1 VVSCAFNFAAK
12 QSPIFSKQ
20 SAYTA
25 LMNHAT
31 PARFLAAGEATATDF
46 TQPAE
51 WLFPLPP
58 RSHSARLLRQ
68 QLPLPRLEMRI
79 SVIIPAKDEAANLP
93 ATLAALAA
101 QVDGQGQP
109 WPADSFEVIVLA
121 NNCTDHT
128 AAVVRQ
134 QARRFP
140 HLVVH
145 VAELCLPP
153 PEAHVGRARRL
164 LMDEACA
171 RLEQVGRRHGIIA
184 STDADTRVAPTWLAA
199 IQAEIAAGA
208 DAVGGRIFTEMRGK
222 ALRPLR
228 RIQTADAAYRLLCAR
243 LEGLLD
249 PAPAD
254 PWPRHHQHFGA
265 SLALTAR
272 AYRQVG
278 GLPEV
283 RFLEDEALCQALR
296 QHDLKLRHSPAVQV
310 LTSARRQGRVEV
322 GLSWQLRE
330 WLHMSRQQREPHV
343 DNPVQL
349 ARRWQLRRQL
359 RACWSHC
366 PGAETAALITRLG
379 LPENLVLRQLHR
391 APTFGVL
398 WDWVLAHSPALAVAP
413 VPLSQALRLLPRLI
427 QGHLV
432 ANGRA
437 LAAA

>member
-1 VVSCAFNFAAK
+1 
-12 QSPIFSKQ
+12 
-20 SAYTA
+20 
-25 LMNHAT
+25 MNHAT
-31 PARFLAAGEATATDF
+31 PARFLASDEGAFTILSQAT
-46 TQPAE
+46 E
-51 WLFPLPP
+51 WLFPVPK
-58 RSHSARLLRQ
+58 RDRSARLLHQ
-68 QLPLPRLEMRI
+68 QLPLPHPGLRM
-79 SVIIPAKDEAANLP
+79 SVIIPAKDEVANLP

-101 QVDGQGQP
+101 QVDLQGQP
-109 WPADSFEVIVLA
+109 LPAGSFEVIVLA

-128 AAVVRQ
+128 ADLVRE
-134 QARRFP
+134 QAGRFP
-140 HLVVH
+140 HLALH
-145 VAELCLPP
+145 VAELCLPAAQ
-153 PEAHVGRARRL
+153 AHVGRARRL

-171 RLEQVGRRHGIIA
+171 RLELLGRRHGIIA

-199 IQAEIAAGA
+199 IEAEITAGA
-208 DAVGGRIFTEMRGK
+208 DAVGGRIFTEMRGR
-222 ALRPLR
+222 ALQRLR

-265 SLALTAR
+265 SLALTAQ

-330 WLHMSRQQREPHV
+330 WLHMSRQQREPQV
-343 DNPVQL
+343 ENPVQL
-349 ARRWQLRRQL
+349 ARRWQVRRQL
-359 RACWSHC
+359 RACWSNS
-366 PGAETAALITRLG
+366 PGAETAALVTRLG
-379 LPENLVLRQLHR
+379 LPKAKLLKHLRQ
-391 APTFGVL
+391 APSFGKL

-413 VPLSQALRLLPRLI
+413 VPLSQALLLLPRLI
-427 QGHLV
+427 QSHVV
-432 ANGRA
+432 AEGRA
-437 LAAA
+437 LAA